1 MEISFEDRNPTVT
14 ETEFRD
20 TILYFYIIDLLL
32 NFITAVEKNN
42 ELFIDLAT
50 IAKTYI
56 KTWFLID
63 AVSIIPGVLN
73 FFI

>member
-20 TILYFYIIDLLL
+20 AILYFYIIDLFLS
-32 NFITAVEKNN
+32 FITAVEKNN